1 MNAKVISKEKN
12 TVKFSFQADAAQ
24 LEEGMQYAYKK
35 NKNSISLPGFRK
47 GKAPRKLI
55 ESEFGPEVFYDDA
68 VNYILNQEYE
78 KTIEEL
84 GLDVVSRPEVDAP
97 AIDKNEGVTFEVTV
111 TVKPEV
117 TLGQYKG
124 LEVEKADD
132 SVAPDAV
139 ENELKQV
146 QQKNARMIDVTDR
159 AAQEGDIVKIS
170 YLGTVDGVAFEGG
183 QADNYAL
190 TLGSHTFIDTFEDQ
204 IVGHQIGDKFDVN
217 VTFPAEYHA
226 EELKGKAAVFAVEL
240 KAIQVQ
246 ELPELNDE
254 FAQDVSEF
262 DTLEEYKKSIEA
274 KLKEAAEKRA
284 QQIQGD
290 KLLDMIV
297 ENATMDVPEVMY
309 ENRIDQLMHDFESNV
324 TRQGLTLE
332 AYCGYLGTDVR
343 GRRNTF
349 RPTAEKSVRA
359 RLVLEQI
366 VKEEH
371 IEVSEEELNEEI
383 GKIGEGYGLSAEK
396 MIEIFRPEDRKMVK
410 EDMLVQ
416 KAVKLV
422 EDNAIYVEPKKEET
436 KEEAKTEE

>member
-1 MNAKVISKEKN
+1 M
-12 TVKFSFQADAAQ
+12 
-24 LEEGMQYAYKK
+24 
-35 NKNSISLPGFRK
+35 
-47 GKAPRKLI
+47 
-55 ESEFGPEVFYDDA
+55 
-68 VNYILNQEYE
+68 
-78 KTIEEL
+78 
-84 GLDVVSRPEVDAP
+84 
-97 AIDKNEGVTFEVTV
+97 
-111 TVKPEV
+111 
-117 TLGQYKG
+117 
-124 LEVEKADD
+124 
-132 SVAPDAV
+132 
-139 ENELKQV
+139 
-146 QQKNARMIDVTDR
+146 
-159 AAQEGDIVKIS
+159 
-170 YLGTVDGVAFEGG
+170 
-183 QADNYAL
+183 
-190 TLGSHTFIDTFEDQ
+190 
-204 IVGHQIGDKFDVN
+204 
-217 VTFPAEYHA
+217 
-226 EELKGKAAVFAVEL
+226 
-240 KAIQVQ
+240 
-246 ELPELNDE
+246 PELNDE

-332 AYCGYLGTDVR
+332 AYCGYLGTDVQ
-343 GRRNTF
+343 GLRNTF